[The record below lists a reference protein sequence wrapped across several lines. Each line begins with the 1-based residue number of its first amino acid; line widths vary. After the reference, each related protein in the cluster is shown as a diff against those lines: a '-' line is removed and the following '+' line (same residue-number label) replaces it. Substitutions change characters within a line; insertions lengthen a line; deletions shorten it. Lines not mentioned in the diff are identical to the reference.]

1 MVSIR
6 NTTNG
11 KLPRLPFRQFKNEV
25 LGNSYEL
32 SLVCVGPSRSRAL
45 NRAYRRK
52 DEPTN
57 ILAFPLSPDEGE
69 IVLDLETARRDAPR
83 FGRPYK
89 NFLAFLVIHALFH
102 LKGFSHGST
111 MERKERA
118 VRKEFGI

>member
-11 KLPRLPFRQFKNEV
+11 KLPRLPFRQLKNEI
-25 LGNSYEL
+25 LGKSYEL
-32 SLVCVGPSRSRAL
+32 SLVCVNPLRSREL
-45 NRAYRRK
+45 NRVYRHK
-52 DEPTN
+52 DKPTN
-57 ILAFPLSPDEGE
+57 ILAFPLSSAEGE
-69 IVLDLETARRDAPR
+69 IILDLKTARRDAPR

-111 MERKERA
+111 MEQKERT
-118 VRKEFGI
+118 VRKKFGI